1 MTDRTVPSAL
11 NVLNFPLTGS
21 RLIEAS
27 AGTGKTFTIAALYV
41 RLVLGHGGD
50 NAFSRPLTPPEI
62 LVVTFTDA
70 ATKELRD
77 RIRVRLSQAAEYF
90 LNLDGSSSEGDEFLQ
105 TLRAEYLPEQWP
117 GCARKLQLAAEWM
130 DESAVSTIHGWCNRM
145 LGEHAFDSDSLFTQ
159 TLETDQTEL
168 LMEVVRDYWRSFYFA
183 LPESDIRTLRAWWRT
198 PEELHSKV
206 APLLEYAEE
215 LGSDETPAQIC
226 ETVRQQKAAEL
237 SALKQGWP
245 EWTQELRTLLEGAV
259 AAKVVDGRKIQA
271 RYFLPWL
278 EKLHIWATTDDLTP
292 DLKTGWERLTPQGL
306 AECWK
311 QGEPPAHPAI
321 TAMETLKA
329 QLENLPDARSGLLQH
344 ACRWIENRF
353 DIEQQKRAQ
362 MGFNDLLTRLDAALR
377 SDNGER
383 LAEIIRTQFPVAMID
398 EFQDTDPL
406 QYRIFDT
413 VYRVA
418 KNAPEQGLILIGD
431 PKQAIYAFRGADI
444 YTYLRARRD
453 TGGRHYTLATNFRST
468 RSMVAA
474 VNEVFGLAENRDSGE
489 GAFLFRRGDENQVP
503 FLPVEAKGRADTL
516 IIDDAEAAAMTLW
529 YPENQADALPKTQ
542 YIQLM
547 SDGCATEIVRL
558 LRLGQQG
565 SAGFGQPGETL
576 QPVMPGDI
584 AVLVNTGREATAV
597 RMALS
602 KRGVRSVYLS
612 DKESIFQSAQA
623 GELQYWLA
631 ACAAPENDRLLR
643 AALGTPSLN
652 LSWEALDRLNQ
663 DEQEWDRYVRQFQE
677 YRICW
682 RKQGILPMLRRL
694 MWEFDVPRRLL
705 GRGDERALTDLLHLS
720 ELLQQASV
728 QLDGEHALIRYLAEQ
743 RQDEHQ
749 GGDARKLRL
758 ESDAELVKVV
768 TVHKSKGLEY
778 PLVFLPFACAFRAV
792 KKQDSPLKW
801 HTPEGE
807 LEVALSA
814 SDDQL
819 ALADRERLGEDLRK
833 FYVALTRS
841 RYALWL
847 GMAPLKEFEK
857 SAPGYL
863 FHQDSFPDGETFE
876 AGALPARLQALET
889 TNIRAW
895 PLPAPDGA
903 VFRNEQAL
911 PALGPRPPL
920 RTHKAPRWW
929 VSSFSGLQI
938 APAGTYI
945 AADVVTRELPVE
957 IESAAQDTY
966 LENKSLENTGL
977 EAIGAPESVSSPM
990 TGADLYAFPRGPA
1003 PGNFLHGLL
1012 EWAGDE
1018 GFATLTSKPEKI
1030 ADQVARRCNTRG
1042 WEKWITPLTEWLTA
1056 LLTQPLP
1063 LPDGDTFTLAGL
1075 LPYQV
1080 EMEFWFSLTQVSTR
1094 RLDKLVSQYTLDGA
1108 ARAPLMAEDLN
1119 GMLKGFIDL
1128 VFEHDGRYY
1137 VLDYKSNWLGGDASG
1152 YDPVS
1157 MTQSMLD
1164 HRYDLQFTLYL
1175 FALHRLLKSRL
1186 ADYDYDR
1193 HIGGA
1198 VYLFLRG
1205 SHATGN
1211 GVCVQRPD
1219 KALMEQLDLLFSGD
1233 QEKRA

>member
-1 MTDRTVPSAL
+1 MKERIFPSAL

-41 RLVLGHGGD
+41 RLVLGHGGG
-50 NAFSRPLTPPEI
+50 NAFGRPLTPPEI

-77 RIRVRLSQAAEYF
+77 RIRERLSRAAACF
-90 LNLDGSSSEGDEFLQ
+90 LEDPDQPSAGDEFLLN
-105 TLRAEYLPEQWP
+105 LRAEYPPEEWA

-168 LMEVVRDYWRSFYFA
+168 LMNVVRDYWRSFYFS
-183 LPESDIRTLRAWWRT
+183 LPEPDIRTLRAWWRS
-198 PEELHSKV
+198 PEDLHKNVS
-206 APLLEYAEE
+206 PLLEYAEM
-215 LGSDETPAQIC
+215 LGTDETPAVIF
-226 ETVRQQKAAEL
+226 ETVKQQKAAEL
-237 SALKQGWP
+237 SELKAGWP
-245 EWTQELRTLLEGAV
+245 EWTKELRTLLEGAV
-259 AAKVVDGRKIQA
+259 AAKVVNGRKIQA
-271 RYFLPWL
+271 RYFNPWL
-278 EKLHIWATTDDLTP
+278 EKLYAWATSDEIIPELN
-292 DLKTGWERLTPQGL
+292 TGWERLTTDGL
-306 AECWK
+306 AECWT
-311 QGEPPAHPAI
+311 QGEPPVHPAL

-329 QLENLPDARSGLLQH
+329 RLETLPDARSGLLQH

-353 DIEQQKRAQ
+353 DVEQKKRAQ

-418 KNAPEQGLILIGD
+418 ENAPEQGLILIGD

-468 RSMVAA
+468 RAMVAS
-474 VNEVFGLAENRDSGE
+474 VNSVFSLAEDRIAGE

-503 FLPVEAKGRADTL
+503 FLPVDAQGRKETWE
-516 IIDDAEAAAMTLW
+516 IDGKEAAAMTLW
-529 YPENQADALPKTQ
+529 YPENQTDALPKTQ
-542 YIQLM
+542 YAQLM
-547 SDGCATEIVRL
+547 AEGCATEIVRL

-565 SAGFGQPGETL
+565 AAGFSQPEKPFK
-576 QPVMPGDI
+576 PVAPGDI
-584 AVLVNTGREATAV
+584 AVLVNTGREAAAIRTA
-597 RMALS
+597 LT

-623 GELQYWLA
+623 GELQFWLA

-643 AALGTPSLN
+643 AALGAPSLH

-663 DEQEWDRYVRQFQE
+663 DENEWERYVQQFQQL
-677 YRICW
+677 RLCW

-694 MWEFDVPRRLL
+694 MWEFDVPRHLL
-705 GRGDERALTDLLHLS
+705 AHGDERALTDLLHLS

-728 QLDGEHALIRYLAEQ
+728 QLDGEHALIRWLAEQ
-743 RQDEHQ
+743 CQDENQ

-758 ESDAELVKVV
+758 ESDAALVKVV

-807 LEVALSA
+807 LEIALSA
-814 SDDQL
+814 TEEQRE
-819 ALADRERLGEDLRK
+819 LADRERLGEDLRK

-863 FHQDSFPDGETFE
+863 FHGGEPVE
-876 AGALPARLQALET
+876 AEELPASLQALET
-889 TNIRAW
+889 ENIQAW
-895 PLPAPDGA
+895 PLPVPVG
-903 VFRNEQAL
+903 VVYRSEQAL
-911 PALGPRPPL
+911 PELGPRPPL
-920 RTHKAPRWW
+920 RTHKGPRWW

-945 AADVVTRELPVE
+945 VPEALNREPPVE
-957 IESAAQDTY
+957 IESAAQDSY
-966 LENKSLENTGL
+966 LEDKKSENKEPADGL
-977 EAIGAPESVSSPM
+977 MQPM
-990 TGADLYAFPRGPA
+990 TGENLYAFPRGPA

-1018 GFATLTSKPEKI
+1018 GFAALAENPERI

-1042 WEKWITPLTEWLTA
+1042 WEQWIVPLTGWLTA
-1056 LLTQPLP
+1056 LLTQPLA
-1063 LPDGDTFTLAGL
+1063 LPGGESFTLAAL
-1075 LPYQV
+1075 PPYQV
-1080 EMEFWFSLTQVSTR
+1080 EMEFWFSLSQMSTR
-1094 RLDKLVSQYTLDGA
+1094 RLDTVVQHFTLEGA
-1108 ARAPLMAEDLN
+1108 ERAPLLAEELN

-1128 VFEHDGRYY
+1128 VFEHNGRYY
-1137 VLDYKSNWLGGDASG
+1137 VLDYKSNWLGDDATG
-1152 YDPVS
+1152 YDQTA
-1157 MTQSMLD
+1157 MTQSMRD

-1186 ADYDYDR
+1186 PDYDYDR

-1205 SHATGN
+1205 SHAPGN

-1219 KALMEQLDLLFSGD
+1219 KALMEELDVLFSRT
-1233 QEKRA
+1233 EERA

>member
-1 MTDRTVPSAL
+1 MTDHTLPSAL
-11 NVLNFPLTGS
+11 NVLSFPLTGS

-77 RIRVRLSQAAEYF
+77 RIRERLSRAAECF
-90 LNLDGSSSEGDEFLQ
+90 LEDPQAPSFADEFLLN
-105 TLRAEYLPEQWP
+105 LRAEYPPEQWP

-168 LMEVVRDYWRSFYFA
+168 LMDVVRDYWRSFYFS

-198 PEELHSKV
+198 PEDLQRSV
-206 APLLEYAEE
+206 SPLLEYAET
-215 LGSDETPAQIC
+215 LGSDEAPAQVC
-226 ETVRQQKAAEL
+226 ETVSRQKAEEL
-237 SALKQGWP
+237 AALKQGWP
-245 EWTQELRTLLEGAV
+245 AWTQELRTLLEGAV
-259 AAKVVDGRKIQA
+259 AAKAVDGRKIQA

-278 EKLHIWATTDDLTP
+278 EKLHTWATTDEVAP
-292 DLKTGWERLTPQGL
+292 DLKTGWERLTPEGL

-311 QGEPPAHPAI
+311 QGEPPAHPALA
-321 TAMETLKA
+321 AMETLKA
-329 QLENLPDARSGLLQH
+329 RLETLPDARSGLLQH

-353 DIEQQKRAQ
+353 DTEQQKRAQ

-383 LAEIIRTQFPVAMID
+383 LSEIIRTQFPVAMID

-418 KNAPEQGLILIGD
+418 QNAPEQGLILIGD

-453 TGGRHYTLATNFRST
+453 TGGRHYTLATNYRST
-468 RSMVAA
+468 RAMVAS
-474 VNEVFGLAENRDSGE
+474 VNEVFSLAENRKSGA
-489 GAFLFRRGDENQVP
+489 GAFLFRRDGDNQVP
-503 FLPVEAKGRADTL
+503 FLAVEARGRADTL
-516 IIDDAEAAAMTLW
+516 VIDDAEAAAMTLW
-529 YPENQADALPKTQ
+529 YPENQPDALPKTQ
-542 YIQLM
+542 YVQMM
-547 SDGCATEIVRL
+547 SEGCATEIVRL

-584 AVLVNTGREATAV
+584 AVLVNTGREAAAI
-597 RMALS
+597 RLALS

-612 DKESIFQSAQA
+612 DKESIFESAQA

-652 LSWEALDRLNQ
+652 LSWQALDRLNQ
-663 DEQEWDRYVRQFQE
+663 DEQEWDRYVRQFQD
-677 YRICW
+677 YRTCW

-705 GRGDERALTDLLHLS
+705 GRGDERALTDLLHLC

-758 ESDAELVKVV
+758 ESDAALVKVV

-819 ALADRERLGEDLRK
+819 ILADRERLGEDLRK

-863 FHQDSFPDGETFE
+863 FHGGEPVEPD
-876 AGALPARLQALET
+876 ALPASLQALET
-889 TNIRAW
+889 GSLRAW
-895 PLPAPDGA
+895 PLPVADGT

-920 RTHKAPRWW
+920 RTHRAPRWW

-945 AADVVTRELPVE
+945 TPDVSTREPPVE

-966 LENKSLENTGL
+966 LESTGL
-977 EAIGAPESVSSPM
+977 EDVEPLEGLSQPM

-1012 EWAGDE
+1012 EWAGEE
-1018 GFATLTSKPEKI
+1018 GFAALAAQPEKI
-1030 ADQVARRCNTRG
+1030 ADQIGRRCNTRG
-1042 WEKWITPLTEWLTA
+1042 WEPWIAPLTGWLTA

-1075 LPYQV
+1075 PPYQV
-1080 EMEFWFSLTQVSTR
+1080 EMEFWFSLTQVPTR

-1108 ARAPLMAEDLN
+1108 ERAPLLAEDLN

-1128 VFEHDGRYY
+1128 VFEHGGRYY

-1152 YDPVS
+1152 YDQAS
-1157 MTQSMLD
+1157 MTQSMSE

-1175 FALHRLLKSRL
+1175 FALHRLLRSRL
-1186 ADYDYDR
+1186 PDYDYDR

-1198 VYLFLRG
+1198 VYVFLRG
-1205 SHATGN
+1205 SHAPGN

-1219 KALMEQLDLLFSGD
+1219 KALMEELDVLFSGN

>member
-1 MTDRTVPSAL
+1 MTDRTLPSAL

-50 NAFSRPLTPPEI
+50 NAFSRPLTPPDI

-77 RIRVRLSQAAEYF
+77 RIRERLSKAAACFQE
-90 LNLDGSSSEGDEFLQ
+90 DPHEPSSGDEFLLK
-105 TLRAEYLPEQWP
+105 LRAEYTPEQWP

-159 TLETDQTEL
+159 TLETDQSEL
-168 LMEVVRDYWRSFYFA
+168 LMDVVRDYWRSFYFA
-183 LPESDIRTLRAWWRT
+183 LPEPDIRTLRGWWRT
-198 PEELHSKV
+198 PEALHQSV
-206 APLLEYAEE
+206 MPLLDYADE
-215 LGSDETPAQIC
+215 LGSDEPPAQVC
-226 ETVRQQKAAEL
+226 ETVSQQKADEL
-237 SALKQGWP
+237 AALKQGWAQ
-245 EWTQELRTLLEGAV
+245 WTQELRTILEGAV

-271 RYFLPWL
+271 RYFTPWL
-278 EKLHIWATTDDLTP
+278 EKLHTWATTDEVMP
-292 DLKTGWERLTPQGL
+292 DLKTGWERLTPEGL

-311 QGEPPAHPAI
+311 QGEPPAHPAL

-329 QLENLPDARSGLLQH
+329 RLESLPDARSGLLKH

-353 DIEQQKRAQ
+353 DAEQQKRAQ
-362 MGFNDLLTRLDAALR
+362 MGFNDLLTRLDAALH

-418 KNAPEQGLILIGD
+418 KNVPEQGLILIGD

-468 RSMVAA
+468 RAMVAA
-474 VNEVFGLAENRDSGE
+474 VNEVFQLAESRASGE
-489 GAFLFRRGDENQVP
+489 GAFLFRRGDDNQVP
-503 FLPVEAKGRADTL
+503 FLSVEAKGRADTL
-516 IIDDAEAAAMTLW
+516 VIDDAEVAAMTLW
-529 YPENQADALPKTQ
+529 YPEDQAEALPKLQ
-542 YIQLM
+542 YVQLM

-565 SAGFGQPGETL
+565 TAGFGHPGEL
-576 QPVMPGDI
+576 LKPVMPGDI
-584 AVLVNTGREATAV
+584 AVLVNTGREAAAI

-623 GELQYWLA
+623 GELQFWLA

-663 DEQEWDRYVRQFQE
+663 DENEWERYVRQFQE
-677 YRICW
+677 YRTCW

-743 RQDEHQ
+743 CQDEHQ

-814 SDDQL
+814 SEDEL

-863 FHQDSFPDGETFE
+863 FNGGE
-876 AGALPARLQALET
+876 AIDAAALPGRLQALET
-889 TNIRAW
+889 DTLRAW
-895 PLPAPDGA
+895 PLPVPDGA
-903 VFRNEQAL
+903 VFRAQQAL

-920 RTHKAPRWW
+920 RTQKAPRWW

-945 AADVVTRELPVE
+945 VSDGVTHEPQAQA
-957 IESAAQDTY
+957 ESAAQDTY
-966 LENKSLENTGL
+966 FENKISESLGL
-977 EAIGAPESVSSPM
+977 DDLRLTDALSQPM

-1018 GFATLTSKPEKI
+1018 GFAALAAEPEKI
-1030 ADQVARRCNTRG
+1030 ADQIGRRCQTRG
-1042 WEKWITPLTEWLTA
+1042 WEKWIPALTGWLTA

-1063 LPDGDTFTLAGL
+1063 LPDGEAFTLAGL
-1075 LPYQV
+1075 PPYQV
-1080 EMEFWFSLTQVSTR
+1080 EMEFWFSLTQVPTR
-1094 RLDKLVSQYTLDGA
+1094 RLDKLVQQYTLGGA
-1108 ARAPLMAEDLN
+1108 ERAPLLAEDLN

-1137 VLDYKSNWLGGDASG
+1137 VLDYKSNWLGADASG
-1152 YDPVS
+1152 YDQTA
-1157 MTQSMLD
+1157 MTQSMRD

-1186 ADYDYDR
+1186 PDYDYDR

-1198 VYLFLRG
+1198 VYVFLRG
-1205 SHATGN
+1205 SHAPGN

-1219 KALMEQLDLLFSGD
+1219 KALMEELDMLFSGN
-1233 QEKRA
+1233 QEKSA

>member
-1 MTDRTVPSAL
+1 MKERIFPSAL

-41 RLVLGHGGD
+41 RLVLGHGAE
-50 NAFSRPLTPPEI
+50 NAFGRPLTPPEI

-77 RIRVRLSQAAEYF
+77 RIRERLSRAAACF
-90 LNLDGSSSEGDEFLQ
+90 LEDPDEPSAGDEFLLS
-105 TLRAEYLPEQWP
+105 LRAEYPPEEWA

-168 LMEVVRDYWRSFYFA
+168 LMNVVRDYWRSFYFS
-183 LPESDIRTLRAWWRT
+183 LPEPDIRTLRAWWRS
-198 PEELHSKV
+198 PEDLHKNVS
-206 APLLEYAEE
+206 PLLEYAET
-215 LGSDETPAQIC
+215 LGTDETPAVVF
-226 ETVRQQKAAEL
+226 ETTNQQKAAEL
-237 SALKQGWP
+237 SELKAGWAQ
-245 EWTQELRTLLEGAV
+245 WTQELRTILEGAV

-271 RYFLPWL
+271 RYFNPWL
-278 EKLHIWATTDDLTP
+278 EKLHAWAASDEIMP
-292 DLKTGWERLTPQGL
+292 DLKTGWDRLTPDGL

-311 QGEPPAHPAI
+311 QGQPPAHPAL
-321 TAMETLKA
+321 TAMETLKTR
-329 QLENLPDARSGLLQH
+329 LETLPDARSGLLQH

-353 DIEQQKRAQ
+353 DVEQKKRAQ

-418 KNAPEQGLILIGD
+418 ENAPEQGLILIGD

-468 RSMVAA
+468 RAMVAS
-474 VNEVFGLAENRDSGE
+474 VNSVFALAEDRRSGE

-503 FLPVEAKGRADTL
+503 FLPVEAKGRDDAW
-516 IIDDAEAAAMTLW
+516 IIDGAEAAAMTLW
-529 YPENQADALPKTQ
+529 YPENQTDALPKSQ
-542 YIQLM
+542 YAQLM
-547 SDGCATEIVRL
+547 AEGCATEIVRL

-565 SAGFGQPGETL
+565 AAGFGQPDEPL
-576 QPVMPGDI
+576 KPVAPGDI
-584 AVLVNTGREATAV
+584 AVLVNTGREAAAIRT
-597 RMALS
+597 ALS

-623 GELQYWLA
+623 GELQFWLA

-643 AALGTPSLN
+643 AALATPSLH

-663 DEQEWDRYVRQFQE
+663 DENEWERYVQQFQQL
-677 YRICW
+677 RLCW

-694 MWEFDVPRRLL
+694 MWEFDVPRHLL
-705 GRGDERALTDLLHLS
+705 AHSDERALTDLLHLS

-728 QLDGEHALIRYLAEQ
+728 QLDGEHALIRWLAEQ
-743 RQDEHQ
+743 CQDENQ

-758 ESDAELVKVV
+758 ESDAALVKVV

-807 LEVALSA
+807 LEISLSA
-814 SDDQL
+814 TEEQRE
-819 ALADRERLGEDLRK
+819 LADRERLGEDLRK

-863 FHQDSFPDGETFE
+863 FHGGEPVE
-876 AGALPARLQALET
+876 AEELPASLQALET
-889 TNIRAW
+889 ENVQAW
-895 PLPAPDGA
+895 PLPVSVGA
-903 VFRNEQAL
+903 VYRSEQAL
-911 PALGPRPPL
+911 PELGPRPPL
-920 RTHKAPRWW
+920 RTHKGPRWW

-945 AADVVTRELPVE
+945 VPEALNREPPVE
-957 IESAAQDTY
+957 IESAAQDSY
-966 LENKSLENTGL
+966 LEDKKSGDKASADGL
-977 EAIGAPESVSSPM
+977 LQPM
-990 TGADLYAFPRGPA
+990 TGENLYAFPRGPA

-1018 GFATLTSKPEKI
+1018 GFAALAENPERI

-1042 WEKWITPLTEWLTA
+1042 WEQWIVPLTGWLTA
-1056 LLTQPLP
+1056 LLTQPLA
-1063 LPDGDTFTLAGL
+1063 LPGGESFTLAAL
-1075 LPYQV
+1075 PPYQV
-1080 EMEFWFSLTQVSTR
+1080 EMEFWFSLSQVSTR
-1094 RLDKLVSQYTLDGA
+1094 RLDTLVQHFTLGGA
-1108 ARAPLMAEDLN
+1108 ERAPLLAEELN

-1128 VFEHDGRYY
+1128 VFEHNGRYY
-1137 VLDYKSNWLGGDASG
+1137 VLDYKSNWLGDDATG
-1152 YDPVS
+1152 YDQTA
-1157 MTQSMLD
+1157 MTQSMRD

-1186 ADYDYDR
+1186 PDYEYDR

-1205 SHATGN
+1205 SHAPGN

-1219 KALMEQLDLLFSGD
+1219 KALMEELDVLFSRTEEGV
-1233 QEKRA
+1233 

>member
-1 MTDRTVPSAL
+1 MTEQTLPSPL
-11 NVLNFPLTGS
+11 SVLNFPLTGS

-77 RIRVRLSQAAEYF
+77 RIRERLSTAAACF
-90 LNLDGSSSEGDEFLQ
+90 LEDPLAPSACDEFLQ
-105 TLRAEYLPEQWP
+105 DLRAEYAPEQWP

-168 LMEVVRDYWRSFYFA
+168 LMNVVRDYWRSFYFPLSEA
-183 LPESDIRTLRAWWRT
+183 EIKTLRGWWRS
-198 PEELHSKV
+198 PEDLHRSV
-206 APLLEYAEE
+206 MPLLEYADA
-215 LGSDETPAQIC
+215 LGSDQTPADVC
-226 ETVRQQKAAEL
+226 ETVNNQKAAEL
-237 SALKQGWP
+237 AALKQDWP
-245 EWTQELRTLLEGAV
+245 QWTQELRTMLEGAV
-259 AAKVVDGRKIQA
+259 AAKVVDGKKIQA
-271 RYFLPWL
+271 RFFNPWL
-278 EKLHIWATTDDLTP
+278 EKLHTWATTDDVIP
-292 DLKTGWERLTPQGL
+292 DLKTGWTRLTPAGL
-306 AECWK
+306 RECWK
-311 QGEPPAHPAI
+311 QGDPPEHPAL

-329 QLENLPDARSGLLQH
+329 RLESLPDARSGLLQH
-344 ACRWIENRF
+344 ACRWIQHRF
-353 DIEQQKRAQ
+353 DAEQQKRAQ
-362 MGFNDLLTRLDAALR
+362 MGFNDLLTRLDTALR
-377 SDNGER
+377 SDNGAR
-383 LAEIIRTQFPVAMID
+383 LAEIIRTQFPLAMID

-406 QYRIFDT
+406 QYRIFDA

-418 KNAPEQGLILIGD
+418 ENAPEQGLILIGD

-468 RSMVAA
+468 RAMVAS
-474 VNEVFGLAENRDSGE
+474 VNQVFELAEKRRAGE
-489 GAFLFRRGDENQVP
+489 GAFLFRRDDDNQVP

-516 IIDDAEAAAMTLW
+516 VIDDAEAVAMTLW
-529 YPENQADALPKTQ
+529 YPENQPDTLPKTQ
-542 YIQLM
+542 YVQLM
-547 SDGCATEIVRL
+547 AEGCATEIVRL

-565 SAGFGQPGETL
+565 SAGFGLPGEPL
-576 QPVMPGDI
+576 KPVMPGDV
-584 AVLVNTGREATAV
+584 AVLVNTGREAAAV
-597 RMALS
+597 RTALS

-612 DKESIFQSAQA
+612 DKESIFESAQA

-643 AALGTPSLN
+643 AALATPSLN

-663 DEQEWDRYVRQFQE
+663 DENEWERYVQQFQAF
-677 YRICW
+677 RTCW

-743 RQDEHQ
+743 CQDEHQ

-758 ESDAELVKVV
+758 ESDADLVKVV

-814 SDDQL
+814 TDEQL
-819 ALADRERLGEDLRK
+819 VQADRERLGEDLRK

-863 FHQDSFPDGETFE
+863 FHGGETIE
-876 AGALPARLQALET
+876 ADALPASLQAMET
-889 TNIRAW
+889 ENIRAW
-895 PLPAPDGA
+895 PLPLPDGA
-903 VFRNEQAL
+903 LYRSEQTL

-920 RTHKAPRWW
+920 RTHKGPRWW
-929 VSSFSGLQI
+929 VTSFSGLQI
-938 APAGTYI
+938 AAAGTYI
-945 AADVVTRELPVE
+945 VAENLNREPLAE
-957 IESAAQDTY
+957 IESAAQDSY
-966 LENKSLENTGL
+966 LEDQKIRDAGKEQPEGL
-977 EAIGAPESVSSPM
+977 PQPM
-990 TGADLYAFPRGPA
+990 TGENLYAFPRGPA

-1018 GFATLTSKPEKI
+1018 GFAALAADPAKI

-1042 WEKWITPLTEWLTA
+1042 WEKWIVPLTGWLTA
-1056 LLTQPLP
+1056 LLTQPLG
-1063 LPDGDTFTLAGL
+1063 LPDGTTFTLAEL
-1075 LPYQV
+1075 PPYQV
-1080 EMEFWFSLTQVSTR
+1080 EMEFWFPLTQVPTR
-1094 RLDKLVSQYTLDGA
+1094 HLDRLVQQYTLEGA
-1108 ARAPLMAEDLN
+1108 ERAPLVAEDLN

-1128 VFEHDGRYY
+1128 VFEHNGRYY
-1137 VLDYKSNWLGGDASG
+1137 VLDYKSNWLGDDASG
-1152 YDPVS
+1152 YDQNT
-1157 MTQSMLD
+1157 MTQSMRD

-1186 ADYDYDR
+1186 PDYDYDR

-1205 SHATGN
+1205 SHAPGN

-1219 KALMEQLDLLFSGD
+1219 KALMEQLDALFSGS
-1233 QEKRA
+1233 EAHV